1 MTKERAERLLK
12 LLKERAK
19 PYSETPGLL
28 DYIIVIYN
36 EDDYFDEIREWLE
49 EKE

>member
-1 MTKERAERLLK
+1 MTKEKAERLLK

-19 PYSETPGLL
+19 PYSEAPGFL
-28 DYIIVIYN
+28 DYVIHIYE
-36 EDDYFDEIREWLE
+36 EDDHYEEIREWLE